1 VQPTIHCTID
11 SGILISLSNFQNHHC
26 FWSQRIYY
34 ITIDVCSYEHGADK
48 ILSLSNIQQMSAMQP
63 WNLFIHTYIHLQNR
77 SWQSTAKVCQ
87 WSAIYQR
94 WRCYK
99 YTCEITVEKNN
110 GVAIAL

>member
-63 WNLFIHTYIHLQNR
+63 VYPYVHTLTKSKLTINCK
-77 SWQSTAKVCQ
+77 SMS
-87 WSAIYQR
+87 
-94 WRCYK
+94 
-99 YTCEITVEKNN
+99 VERYLSKMA
-110 GVAIAL
+110 VL